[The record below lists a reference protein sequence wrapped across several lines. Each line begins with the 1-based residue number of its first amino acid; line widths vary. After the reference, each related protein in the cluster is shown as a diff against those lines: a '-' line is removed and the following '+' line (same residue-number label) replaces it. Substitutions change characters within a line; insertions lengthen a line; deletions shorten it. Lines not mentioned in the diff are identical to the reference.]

1 MKRFF
6 LFMLILVC
14 AGTFISCDKDHEPM
28 LLTEEVVEQEDL
40 TKAIVGTYIGKSITT
55 SEKDDLKQETTQVEV
70 ESIGKEKVNLTLK
83 RHAEGVN
90 REDVEEIAEVSV
102 TLEEEEYKL
111 STIGITSGGVTFTV
125 NGAVNGKDIKIK
137 IIYDRPDNKTISEIT
152 GVHK

>member
-1 MKRFF
+1 MKK
-6 LFMLILVC
+6 LLLVLTLIVACLVS
-14 AGTFISCDKDHEPM
+14 AHSEEKKVLSVTIKTKKGPLSGI
-28 LLTEEVVEQEDL
+28 LT
-40 TKAIVGTYIGKSITT
+40 IPPI
-55 SEKDDLKQETTQVEV
+55 EKDDLKQETTQVEV

-125 NGAVNGKDIKIK
+125 NGTVNGKDIKIK